1 MTRSSCSLGAGS
13 DARSSFGYG
22 FVALALA
29 CVEPDP
35 PHGEDYVEPTQPVER
50 LTIDTGEQLALEP
63 GAGVGVGVEYAG
75 DGQWRLATVCD
86 TALSDESCVFD
97 LLVSSDASDDG
108 ITAFEG
114 VDLEPGDAVLA
125 PDPFALQLE
134 WVTEDDEDALEF
146 RTEPGATVRLSALL
160 YDPIVDSAFDWS
172 DDPRIISWVGGG
184 AVHRGAPSNPVDL
197 TPDRP

>member
-1 MTRSSCSLGAGS
+1 MTRCSRAARSRFQPSLG
-13 DARSSFGYG
+13 YG
-22 FVALALA
+22 LLGLALA

-35 PHGEDYVEPTQPVER
+35 PHADDGVAPGGRVER
-50 LTIDTGEQLALEP
+50 LTIDAGEQLALEA
-63 GAGVGVGVEYAG
+63 GAGVGVALEYAG

-97 LLVSSDASDDG
+97 LLVSSDASDAG

-114 VDLEPGDAVLA
+114 VDLEAGDVVRA
-125 PDPFALQLE
+125 PDRFAVQLE
-134 WVTEDDEDALEF
+134 WITEADQDALDF

-160 YDPIVDSAFDWS
+160 YDPIADSAFDWS

>member
-1 MTRSSCSLGAGS
+1 MTARGLGSCSRL
-13 DARSSFGYG
+13 SFGYG
-22 FVALALA
+22 LCALTFA
-29 CVEPDP
+29 CVEPDAQDDGYAYAAP
-35 PHGEDYVEPTQPVER
+35 SERVER
-50 LTIDTGEQLALEP
+50 LTIDSGEQLELE
-63 GAGVGVGVEYAG
+63 AGVGVGVALEYAG

-86 TALSDESCVFD
+86 TALSDESCIFD

-108 ITAFEG
+108 IISFEG
-114 VDLEPGDAVLA
+114 VNLEAGDFVRA
-125 PDPFALQLE
+125 PDRFALQLE
-134 WVTEDDEDALEF
+134 WVTDADEDALEF
-146 RTEPGATVRLSALL
+146 RVQPGATVRLSALL